1 MLRFDSDLLSKD
13 DFLGATSLQLE
24 RLDGEVSEIL

>member
-1 MLRFDSDLLSKD
+1 MVRFDSDLLTKD

-24 RLDGEVSEIL
+24 HLGGEVSEIL

>member
-13 DFLGATSLQLE
+13 DFLGGASLQLE